1 MSIYQFSGFS
11 ARSIL
16 FSTDIAHS
24 LLTALLVFEYQ
35 KVDLLGYFEPSTTIF
50 MLEWTFIGH
59 SLIAFNESLFSSIR
73 PIVKWLALVI
83 MSLFFSAANAASL
96 ITLNG
101 PWKFQTG
108 DNPQWA
114 DPNFDD
120 AHWETVDLIAP
131 AAAHDGDVGLT
142 GYVPGWAAKGH
153 AAYAGYAWYR
163 IHVSLDSLR
172 GNILALAGPPD
183 VDDAYQIFINGKLWG
198 NAGDFSKPEPVVY
211 SIQPRMLLLPDSLK
225 NKGPVTIA
233 FRVWMSAATL
243 SGDPEAGGIH
253 IAPALG
259 EKSAIE
265 SKYNLQWRQTI
276 KGYVVDAV
284 EPAIFILLAVIS
296 FILYRSHRKNP
307 VYLWLI
313 IALLFTALVRANQP
327 FFYWFQLEST
337 HEFDLVTTVILMP
350 LVIGSWLMACRSWF
364 KLNRSA
370 LISKV
375 ITILTL
381 LYMCS
386 QLLRLAWVCD
396 AVPHILF
403 QDISNYVRLL
413 FLGLM
418 LYIIYKG
425 VLQNGRDGWLS
436 LTAILLISTGLFAQ
450 ELSELHVP
458 GIWFPYGVGV
468 SRTQYAYAAFE
479 VIMLALLTSHFQ
491 INKTPERF

>member
-1 MSIYQFSGFS
+1 M
-11 ARSIL
+11 
-16 FSTDIAHS
+16 
-24 LLTALLVFEYQ
+24 
-35 KVDLLGYFEPSTTIF
+35 
-50 MLEWTFIGH
+50 
-59 SLIAFNESLFSSIR
+59 
-73 PIVKWLALVI
+73 VKWTVLVI
-83 MSLFFSAANAASL
+83 MLLCFSVANAASL
-96 ITLNG
+96 ITLSG

-120 AHWETVDLIAP
+120 AHWETVDLTAP
-131 AAAHDGDVGLT
+131 VGAHDGDVGLT

-153 AAYAGYAWYR
+153 AAYKGYAWYR
-163 IHVSLDSLR
+163 IHISLDSLN
-172 GNILALAGPPD
+172 GNTLALAGPPD
-183 VDDAYQIFINGKLWG
+183 VDDAYEIYINGKLWG
-198 NAGDFSKPEPVVY
+198 NAGDFSKPEPVTY

-253 IAPALG
+253 IAPVLG

-276 KGYVVDAV
+276 NGYIVDAV
-284 EPAIFILLAVIS
+284 EPAIFILLAVMS
-296 FILYRSHRKNP
+296 FILYRSHNKKP
-307 VYLWLI
+307 AYLWLM

-350 LVIGSWLMACRSWF
+350 LVIGSWLMTWLSWF
-364 KLNRSA
+364 KIDRSD
-370 LISKV
+370 LLSK
-375 ITILTL
+375 IIIILTL

-386 QLLRLAWVCD
+386 QLLGLTWLPD

-403 QDISNYVRLL
+403 NDISNYIRLL

-418 LYIIYKG
+418 LYFIYIG
-425 VLQNGRDGWLS
+425 VLQNGREKWLT
-436 LTAILLISTGLFAQ
+436 LPAMLLISTGLFAR
-450 ELSELHVP
+450 ELSELHVQ

-468 SRTQYAYAAFE
+468 SRTQYAYAAFD
-479 VIMLALLTSHFQ
+479 VIMLALLILRLRSKNPPIFS
-491 INKTPERF
+491 